1 MNNAARLDQLRRYPG
16 FGALAVLCLMFL
28 YAPLL
33 VVSIYSFNAT
43 RSITEW
49 GGFSLDWYVQAFNNP
64 TIRDA
69 AGNSLFVAVI
79 AATLATTLATMAAI
93 SLLRGPAL
101 KGQTGAVSLISLPL
115 MVPEIITAIASL
127 IFFVTI
133 GIPLGFVS
141 LIAAHTVFCIPFAYL
156 PISARLTGIEATL
169 DEAAS
174 DLYASRVDVIRT
186 VLIPLMI
193 PGIASGFCL
202 AFVVSLDDFIISNF
216 ISGPGATTLPV
227 AIYGLARVGFTPEIN
242 AVATLMLA
250 ISILLVGLSWLLSRK
265 TTQTS

>member
-1 MNNAARLDQLRRYPG
+1 MTGRARAERLRSYPG
-16 FGALAVLCLMFL
+16 FGSLALLCLVFL

-33 VVSIYSFNAT
+33 VVAVYSFNAA
-43 RSITEW
+43 RSITNW

-93 SLLRGPAL
+93 SLLRGPAMRI
-101 KGQTGAVSLISLPL
+101 QTGAVSLVSLPL
-115 MVPEIITAIASL
+115 LVPEIITAVASL
-127 IFFVTI
+127 IFFITI

-156 PISARLTGIEATL
+156 PISARLNGIAAEL

-174 DLYASRVDVIRT
+174 DLYASRGDMIRT
-186 VLIPLMI
+186 ILLPLMA

-202 AFVVSLDDFIISNF
+202 AFIVSLDDFIIASF
-216 ISGPGATTLPV
+216 VSGPGATTLPV
-227 AIYGLARVGFTPEIN
+227 AIYGLARIGFTPEIN

-250 ISILLVGLSWLLSRK
+250 ISILFVGLSWLLSRK
-265 TTQTS
+265 TTQPD